1 MESKYMHAPRPPF
14 SSFSL
19 THRPC
24 PPLTWELMPETW
36 EQETQAHP
44 PSPTG
49 ARSTPCSLLPSLHTQ
64 GIKQESIQ
72 GTVPT
77 ACAGSRGKNNTTSLF
92 LPKMKQE
99 SSSRALGAGETGLGH
114 KADDEAPMWGTGRT
128 PASLHVH
135 TTGLCW
141 ASPATSASE
150 KSFGGGWLAKPT
162 RPL

>member
-1 MESKYMHAPRPPF
+1 MPALDLGAYARDMGARDAGSPT
-14 SSFSL
+14 L
-19 THRPC
+19 THRRTLHALP
-24 PPLTWELMPETW
+24 
-36 EQETQAHP
+36 
-44 PSPTG
+44 
-49 ARSTPCSLLPSLHTQ
+49 LLPSLHTQ

-77 ACAGSRGKNNTTSLF
+77 ACAGSRGKNSTTSLF

-99 SSSRALGAGETGLGH
+99 SGSRALGAGETGLGH

-141 ASPATSASE
+141 ASRAASGSE
-150 KSFGGGWLAKPT
+150 KSFGAGWLAKPT